1 MSVEYFVNVEP
12 IHGELI
18 CYGPFSV
25 LGARAC
31 FEHMYPAFDGGSVTL
46 TKIESNIH
54 GISPSE
60 LRRNAL
66 EEEYDYTQDPES
78 EMSWGEMLRKGT
90 TLLARDVWDTSSDQA
105 GVIYKHAGKQYEPA
119 FLAEISHNSFRED
132 HRKLTMKEPKSF
144 EHRDLITWLPESLW
158 TPAFYSEPA
167 SIADVRQLAKGE
179 LLDSE
184 DLTFEERAELR
195 QFLQDLNEQDR
206 QGCSAGLLKQEEDKM
221 SKEKQFYDLEPD
233 GANDSHYLCETSGGK
248 RVRIARFN
256 DLAKAEA
263 VRERFMRMEAER
275 SENVEEQE
283 QGMQL

>member
-18 CYGPFSV
+18 CYGPFGV
-25 LGARAC
+25 LQARAC

-119 FLAEISHNSFRED
+119 FLAEISHN
-132 HRKLTMKEPKSF
+132 
-144 EHRDLITWLPESLW
+144 RDLITWLPESLW

-179 LLDSE
+179 LLESE

-221 SKEKQFYDLEPD
+221 SKEKKFYDLEPD

-263 VRERFMRMEAER
+263 VRERFTRMEAER